1 MTGIAQDELFRLL
14 DIGGEDALECA
25 ALLATPPGGRT
36 LRALAI
42 MDARLGTFPSGSA
55 SGEGCTETDW
65 IEAVLRFAPAAYG
78 YHLSLGIPPEASA
91 AILADVGLNLRI
103 NRRVHGRFGLDTWAW
118 LTLHMAGNIFRIG
131 RLQFHLVRSNAGV
144 SSAASSTATSAAN
157 EDWVLGIH
165 IPEDGGL
172 DPALVDMSLS
182 QAGEFFGRYF
192 PDKAVAVASCDS
204 WMLDPYLARK
214 LPDSNIAAFAR
225 RFTLNRCSDAP
236 SDAVYF
242 TFRHRGMENLA
253 GLPRETSLQRVV
265 LERIDDGG
273 VWQLGHGTLVLP
285 PSPGKHAATSP

>member
-1 MTGIAQDELFRLL
+1 MTGITQGELFRLL
-14 DIGGEDALECA
+14 DIRGQDAAECA
-25 ALLATPPGGRT
+25 ALLASPPGDGT

-42 MDARLGTFPSGSA
+42 MEGRLGTFPSRSA
-55 SGEGCTETDW
+55 SAGDCTETDW
-65 IEAVLRFAPAAYG
+65 IEALLRFAPVVYSH
-78 YHLSLGIPPEASA
+78 HLSLGIPPEASA
-91 AILADVGLNLRI
+91 AILADMGLNLRI

-131 RLQFHLVRSNAGV
+131 RLQFHLVRGNAED
-144 SSAASSTATSAAN
+144 SSAATSAAN

-172 DPALVDMSLS
+172 SPALVDTSLS
-182 QAGEFFGRYF
+182 HAREFFDRYF
-192 PDKAVAVASCDS
+192 PDKAIAVANCDS

-214 LPDSNIAAFAR
+214 LPGSNIAAFAR
-225 RFTLNRCSDAP
+225 RFTLERCSDAP

-242 TFRHRGMENLA
+242 TFRHRDMENLA

-273 VWQLGHGTLVLP
+273 VWQLGHGHLVLP
-285 PSPGKHAATSP
+285 PSAT